1 VTGVLDIGSATSTG
15 LVRTTNEDSA
25 LVGSR
30 LFAVAD
36 GMGGHAAGEV
46 ASAIAV
52 AHLRPLD
59 GRDDLGPDTIRLALA
74 AANAAIGDAAAANPE
89 QAGMGTAVTG
99 LALVTLAGSP
109 HWAVFNIGDSRVYRY
124 AAGALTLLTEDHSET
139 AELVAAGLLTPEQ
152 ARTSPRRHVI
162 TRALGATRSPEPD
175 QWVSPAVGDDRFL
188 LCSDGLTGELED
200 AEIAEVL
207 REVRDAQGAAD
218 ELVRRAVAAGGRD
231 NVTVIVVDHRVG
243 AAPSE
248 DTMPRS
254 AP

>member
-1 VTGVLDIGSATSTG
+1 VTGALDTGSATSTG
-15 LVRTTNEDSA
+15 LVRTSNEDCA
-25 LVGSR
+25 LVGAR

-59 GRDDLGPDTIRLALA
+59 ERDDLGAETIRRALA
-74 AANAAIGDAAAANPE
+74 AANAAIRDAATENPE

-99 LALVTLAGSP
+99 LALVALAGSP
-109 HWAVFNIGDSRVYRY
+109 HWVVFNIGDSRVYRY

-139 AELVAAGLLTPEQ
+139 AEMVASGALTPEQ

-162 TRALGATRSPEPD
+162 TRALGSPLPPEPD
-175 QWVSPAVGDDRFL
+175 QWVFPAVGGDRFL

-200 AEIAEVL
+200 AEVAEVL
-207 REVRDAQGAAD
+207 RDVRDARQAAD

-231 NVTVIVVDHRVG
+231 NVTVVVVDHRAG
-243 AAPSE
+243 AASSE
-248 DTMPRS
+248 DTAPRS
-254 AP
+254 AS